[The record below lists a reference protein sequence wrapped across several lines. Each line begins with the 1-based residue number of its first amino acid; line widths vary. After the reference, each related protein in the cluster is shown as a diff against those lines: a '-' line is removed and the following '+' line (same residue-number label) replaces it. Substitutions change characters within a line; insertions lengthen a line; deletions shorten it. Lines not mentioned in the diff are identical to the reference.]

1 MRSLKGRDKPS
12 IRMGEDHR
20 STCFISIRKGSEL
33 FTYTAYLLH
42 MSSFKS
48 VFLGTT
54 ISNVYIYHQRNPS
67 YLEQSYFFNI
77 SVSSHVVTNPN
88 YFLHQSKSRSNIATF
103 TYLFYYCY
111 KAYAS
116 TLVQPFFFFL
126 SMFENHLSKTY
137 TWGFGLPSEC
147 NENFSSKRY
156 FPSNVFPICYN
167 FQYIGIIDALLWP
180 EMSYF
185 CNPSWGDIFIII

>member
-77 SVSSHVVTNPN
+77 STSSHVVTNPN

-116 TLVQPFFFFL
+116 TLVQPFFFFCL
-126 SMFENHLSKTY
+126 CLRITFLKLIPEALGYPQNVMKT
-137 TWGFGLPSEC
+137 FHQ
-147 NENFSSKRY
+147 R
-156 FPSNVFPICYN
+156 
-167 FQYIGIIDALLWP
+167 
-180 EMSYF
+180 
-185 CNPSWGDIFIII
+185 DIFPPTCFPYVTISNT